1 MLDDDV
7 YAELD
12 RRLAPVDAARAAVY
26 PGERAGRRPV
36 HTCYVPAD
44 AVVPGLAA
52 SWGTAAL
59 AALDG
64 HGLPDLGLDPA
75 LVEQVLPRVRAK
87 LAAEPVEDLRVDAE
101 DGYRG
106 GPDAEDDD
114 VLRAAAAVAADRR
127 AGTAPPSVGVRAK
140 SLEGPTRRRGVRT
153 LDLFLGGLAE
163 EDPLLST
170 PRGRTPSSPPFA
182 SSVRDPGR
190 GRPWRGPAESA
201 SSPLRSTVTL
211 PKVTDVE
218 QVRAFLPV
226 LDALEAAH
234 GVALDLELQI
244 ETPQAVLGADGTA
257 TAARLVHAAG
267 PRLTGLHYG
276 TYDYSA
282 ALGIAAGHQASD
294 HPAADFAK
302 QVAQVAVAGT
312 GAAAVDGST
321 NVLPVGSREQVH
333 AAWRL
338 HAGLVRRAL
347 ERGFYQGWDL
357 HPAQLVTRYVATYAF
372 FRAALPAAAA
382 RLAAYLD
389 RADGGVLDEPA
400 TARAL
405 ASVLLRG
412 LDCGAVDDAEV
423 RAVTG
428 VDRED
433 LDRLAGRPARRTPRA
448 GTGPPTIAL

>member
-1 MLDDDV
+1 MLGEEV

-12 RRLAPVDAARAAVY
+12 RRLTPVDDARLAAF
-26 PGERAGRRPV
+26 PGERPDRQPV

-52 SWGTAAL
+52 EWGVAAL
-59 AALDG
+59 AALDE

-75 LVEQVLPRVRAK
+75 LIEQVLPRARAK
-87 LAAEPVEDLRVDAE
+87 LATEPVEDLRVDAE
-101 DGYRG
+101 DGYRR

-114 VLRAAAAVAADRR
+114 VRRAAAAVAADLR
-127 AGTAPPSVGVRAK
+127 AGTAPPSVGIRAK

-153 LDLFLGGLAE
+153 LDLFL
-163 EDPLLST
+163 ST
-170 PRGRTPSSPPFA
+170 VGVEGPRPI
-182 SSVRDPGR
+182 V
-190 GRPWRGPAESA
+190 
-201 SSPLRSTVTL
+201 VTL

-234 GVALDLELQI
+234 GVTLALELQI
-244 ETPQAVLGADGTA
+244 ETPQAVLGPDGTA
-257 TAARLVHAAG
+257 TLARMVHAAG
-267 PRLTGLHYG
+267 NRLTGLHYG

-282 ALGIAAGHQASD
+282 ALGIAAAHQSSD
-294 HPAADFAK
+294 HPAADLAK
-302 QVAQVAVAGT
+302 QLMQVAVAGT
-312 GAAAVDGST
+312 GVRAVDGST
-321 NVLPVGSREQVH
+321 NVLPVGTRERVH

-347 ERGFYQGWDL
+347 ERGLHQGWDL
-357 HPAQLVTRYVATYAF
+357 HPAQLVTRYVATFAF
-372 FRAALPAAAA
+372 FRAALPAAAG

-389 RADGGVLDEPA
+389 RTDTGVLDEPA

-405 ASVLLRG
+405 ATVVLRG

-423 RAVTG
+423 LVAGGPGRA
-428 VDRED
+428 D
-433 LDRLAGRPARRTPRA
+433 LDRLAGRRPGGARAAADRHPAR
-448 GTGPPTIAL
+448 

>member
-1 MLDDDV
+1 MRPTLPDDV

-12 RRLAPVDAARAAVY
+12 RRLAPVDAARLAAY
-26 PGERAGRRPV
+26 PGDRPERQPV

-44 AVVPGLAA
+44 AVVPGLAEE
-52 SWGTAAL
+52 WGRAAL
-59 AALDG
+59 AALDA
-64 HGLPDLGLDPA
+64 HGLPDLGLAPA

-101 DGYRG
+101 DGYRR
-106 GPDAEDDD
+106 GPDAEDGD
-114 VLRAAAAVAADRR
+114 VLRAAELVAADRA
-127 AGTAPPSVGVRAK
+127 AGVAPPSIGIRAK
-140 SLEGPTRRRGVRT
+140 SLEGPTRRRGVRS
-153 LDLFLGGLAE
+153 LDLFLGTFGAE
-163 EDPLLST
+163 S
-170 PRGRTPSSPPFA
+170 
-182 SSVRDPGR
+182 PGR
-190 GRPWRGPAESA
+190 VV
-201 SSPLRSTVTL
+201 VTL

-234 GVALDLELQI
+234 GVAVDLELQI
-244 ETPQAVLGADGTA
+244 ETPQAVLGPDGR
-257 TAARLVHAAG
+257 AALARMVHAAG
-267 PRLTGLHYG
+267 ARLTGLHYG

-282 ALGIAAGHQASD
+282 SLGIAAAHQASD

-302 QVAQVAVAGT
+302 QLMQVAVAGT
-312 GAAAVDGST
+312 AARAVDGST
-321 NVLPVGSREQVH
+321 NVLPVGPRDQVH
-333 AAWRL
+333 AGWRL

-389 RADGGVLDEPA
+389 RADAGILDEPA

-405 ASVLLRG
+405 ATVVLRG
-412 LDCGAVDDAEV
+412 LDCGAVDDDEV
-423 RAVTG
+423 RAAGGPERLQLARLTG
-428 VDRED
+428 RWPGGAEVAADR
-433 LDRLAGRPARRTPRA
+433 RPAR
-448 GTGPPTIAL
+448 

>member
-1 MLDDDV
+1 MTLDESV

-12 RRLAPVDAARAAVY
+12 RRLTPVDAVRLARY
-26 PGERAGRRPV
+26 PGEWPERQPV

-52 SWGTAAL
+52 TWGAAAL
-59 AALDG
+59 AALDE
-64 HGLPDLGLDPA
+64 HGLPDLGVDAA
-75 LVEQVLPRVRAK
+75 LLEQVLPRVRKK
-87 LAAEPVEDLRVDAE
+87 LATEPVEDLRVDAE

-114 VLRAAAAVAADRR
+114 VRRAAATVAADVA
-127 AGTAPPSVGVRAK
+127 AGTAPASVGIRAK
-140 SLEGPTRRRGVRT
+140 SLEGPTRHRAVRS
-153 LDLFLGGLAE
+153 LDLFLGSLGGSRA
-163 EDPLLST
+163 
-170 PRGRTPSSPPFA
+170 
-182 SSVRDPGR
+182 V
-190 GRPWRGPAESA
+190 
-201 SSPLRSTVTL
+201 VTL
-211 PKVTDVE
+211 PKVTDID

-226 LDALEAAH
+226 LDALQEVH
-234 GVALDLELQI
+234 GVALDLELQV
-244 ETPQAVLGADGTA
+244 ETPQAVLGPDGAVTL
-257 TAARLVHAAG
+257 ARMVHVAG

-282 ALGIAAGHQASD
+282 ALGIAAAHQSSD

-302 QVAQVAVAGT
+302 QVMQVAVAGT
-312 GAAAVDGST
+312 GARAVDGST
-321 NVLPVGSREQVH
+321 NVLPVGPRDAVH

-372 FRAALPAAAA
+372 FRSALPAAVA
-382 RLAAYLD
+382 RVAAYLD
-389 RADGGVLDEPA
+389 RSAAGVLDEPA

-405 ASVLLRG
+405 AGVLLRG

-423 RAVTG
+423 RSAGGPERAV
-428 VDRED
+428 
-433 LDRLAGRPARRTPRA
+433 LDKLSGRWPGGPWVAAADGRTAR
-448 GTGPPTIAL
+448 

>member
-1 MLDDDV
+1 MLPDDV

-12 RRLAPVDAARAAVY
+12 RRLGPVDAARAAGY
-26 PGERAGRRPV
+26 PGERTGRQPV

-52 SWGTAAL
+52 AWGAAAL
-59 AALDG
+59 AALDE
-64 HGLPDLGLDPA
+64 HGLPDLGLDGG
-75 LVEQVLPRVRAK
+75 LLEQVLPRVRAK

-106 GPDAEDDD
+106 APGAEDGD
-114 VLRAAAAVAADRR
+114 VCRAAEAVAADVV
-127 AGTAPPSVGVRAK
+127 AGTAPPSIGIRAK
-140 SLEGPTRRRGVRT
+140 SLEEPTRRRGVRS
-153 LDLFLGGLAE
+153 LDLFLGGLAG
-163 EDPLLST
+163 T
-170 PRGRTPSSPPFA
+170 APRC
-182 SSVRDPGR
+182 
-190 GRPWRGPAESA
+190 
-201 SSPLRSTVTL
+201 TVTL

-234 GVALDLELQI
+234 GVPLDLELQI

-282 ALGIAAGHQASD
+282 ALGIPAAHQASD

-302 QVAQVAVAGT
+302 QVLQVAVAGT
-312 GAAAVDGST
+312 GARAVDGST
-321 NVLPVGSREQVH
+321 NVLPVGPRDRVH

-347 ERGFYQGWDL
+347 ERGFAQGWDL
-357 HPAQLVTRYVATYAF
+357 HPAQLVTRYVATYASY
-372 FRAALPAAAA
+372 RAALPAAAE
-382 RLAAYLD
+382 RLAAY
-389 RADGGVLDEPA
+389 RERVDGGVLDEPA

-405 ASVLLRG
+405 AGVLVRG

-423 RAVTG
+423 RAAAG
-428 VDRED
+428 VDRAV
-433 LDRLAGRPARRTPRA
+433 LDELAGRPPATRTV
-448 GTGPPTIAL
+448 